1 MRKLGIGCAVALVA
15 LLGAC
20 ATGSPPAAEPSV
32 GSAYERIPKSGPLEA
47 GTHILVAESP
57 ALDPILVTVQLP
69 DHWAGRDGW
78 VLTTG
83 GGVDDEEGAAIQFWG
98 APDYTYRDACHWSTT
113 QFPVEKTV
121 DFMASAL
128 AAQQPRNASTP
139 REISVGGRRAI
150 EIQLSVP
157 DDIVLSTCDQYKG
170 DGAFQSWH
178 YGSGQSGRY
187 HQGPGQRDLIRLIDV
202 DGRVVIID
210 AATWPQLP
218 EETRAEMLAVLD
230 SISIDLPSE

>member
-1 MRKLGIGCAVALVA
+1 VRKLGIGYTVALFA

-20 ATGSPPAAEPSV
+20 ATGSPSATEPSAASSAETPASV
-32 GSAYERIPKSGPLEA
+32 EPSDGSAYERIPESGPLEA
-47 GTHILVAESP
+47 GTHVLSVESA

-69 DHWAGRDGW
+69 DHWAGSDGW

-83 GGVDDEEGAAIQFWG
+83 GGVGAKKGAAIQFWG
-98 APDYTYRDACHWSTT
+98 APDYTYTDACHWSTT

-139 REISVGGRRAI
+139 REISVGGHRAI

-157 DDIVLSTCDQYKG
+157 DDVVPSTCDQYE
-170 DGAFQSWH
+170 GAGFFQSWH
-178 YGSGQSGRY
+178 YGSGESARY
-187 HQGPGQRDLIRLIDV
+187 HQGPGQRDLIRLVDV
-202 DGRVVIID
+202 DGRLVIID
-210 AATWPQLP
+210 TATWPSCRRRPAQ
-218 EETRAEMLAVLD
+218 R
-230 SISIDLPSE
+230 